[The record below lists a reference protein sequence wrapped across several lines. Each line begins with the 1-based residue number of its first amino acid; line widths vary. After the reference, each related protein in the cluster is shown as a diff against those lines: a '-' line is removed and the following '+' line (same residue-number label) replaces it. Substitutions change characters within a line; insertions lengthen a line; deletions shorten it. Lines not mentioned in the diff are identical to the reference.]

1 MSESIIIE
9 IPFNE
14 KIERENQRFFFKYL
28 WKRKTTEL
36 KKAVIYSIIFLAI
49 GFVPLN
55 DFKQSPIPYIFKYVG
70 FLYIG
75 YIFLI
80 VYEYILSKKKFHKA
94 VEENLQDF
102 KSDKDHKVSIISL
115 NENSLEIKTIFN
127 NFGSVWNK
135 INYKL
140 VDGYL
145 IVGLL
150 KGNLNFVFTKNEFN
164 NSDYETLVN
173 YLQKYSRQVK

>member
-1 MSESIIIE
+1 LEKKDYRIKESCCL
-9 IPFNE
+9 F
-14 KIERENQRFFFKYL
+14 
-28 WKRKTTEL
+28 
-36 KKAVIYSIIFLAI
+36 IIFLAI

-55 DFKQSPIPYIFKYVG
+55 DFKQSPVPYIFKYVG
-70 FLYIG
+70 FLFIG

-94 VEENLQDF
+94 VEENIQDF

-115 NENSLEIKTIFN
+115 SENSLEIKTIFN

-164 NSDYETLVN
+164 NVGKLSSKIFQASEIIMAASPPN
-173 YLQKYSRQVK
+173 SRAVFLKSNK

>member
-1 MSESIIIE
+1 MEKKDYRIKESCCL
-9 IPFNE
+9 F
-14 KIERENQRFFFKYL
+14 
-28 WKRKTTEL
+28 
-36 KKAVIYSIIFLAI
+36 IIFLAI

-55 DFKQSPIPYIFKYVG
+55 DFKQSPVPYIFKYVG
-70 FLYIG
+70 FLFIG

-94 VEENLQDF
+94 VEENIQDF

-115 NENSLEIKTIFN
+115 SENSLEIKTIFN

-164 NSDYETLVN
+164 NVGKLSSKIFQASEIIMAASPPN
-173 YLQKYSRQVK
+173 SRAVFLKSNK